1 MDAQVGARRRI
12 LLIIV
17 LAILVV
23 ILLVIAFVSCGPQ
36 FGRSSA
42 EVSFFPGEPTT
53 ALAQSSPTEASSPS
67 TLESTPGS
75 STSQSSNELG
85 HSSVPGSS
93 GSVPGSSGSVPGR
106 SGSVPGLSSPR
117 PPVTAQRGPINACG
131 VPPSGRAPDGR
142 ALQRIVFP
150 DPGVHQ
156 WPDSEVSLRAC
167 STSGLPVTY
176 QFENGGRGGTCY
188 VNDPT
193 ATTVRFQSGLGSC
206 QITAHQTGNAEFAP
220 AEPVIVTWI
229 VNKLAIRVG
238 LMGTAE
244 TLIYRSSAARVTLQV
259 RVTAINAIPVLTV
272 FRSAY
277 GTCSI
282 PPGVLPSIGGKGS
295 NDITFDVEVDLTDPG
310 EQVASCT
317 VTVGVHANQI
327 TNGGTDIRTYVVR
340 RSG

>member
-1 MDAQVGARRRI
+1 MDAQVGARHRI
-12 LLIIV
+12 LIAIV
-17 LAILVV
+17 LAILLV
-23 ILLVIAFVSCGPQ
+23 ILLVIAIVSCGPQ
-36 FGRSSA
+36 SARSSA
-42 EVSFFPGEPTT
+42 EVSSFPGEPTT
-53 ALAQSSPTEASSPS
+53 ALDQSSPTEASSPS

-85 HSSVPGSS
+85 HSTVPGSS
-93 GSVPGSSGSVPGR
+93 GTVPGL

-117 PPVTAQRGPINACG
+117 PAATAQRDPINACG
-131 VPPSGRAPDGR
+131 APPSGRAPDGR

-150 DPGVHQ
+150 NPGVHQ

-206 QITAHQTGNAEFAP
+206 EITANQTGNAEFAP
-220 AEPVIVTWI
+220 AEPVTVTWI

-238 LMGTAE
+238 LVGTAE
-244 TLIYRSSAARVTLQV
+244 TLFYRPSASRVTLQV
-259 RVTAINAIPVLTV
+259 RATAIHPIPVLGV
-272 FRSAY
+272 FRSAD

-282 PPGVLPSIGGKGS
+282 PPGVLPSIGGTGS
-295 NDITFDVEVDLTDPG
+295 NDITFDVEVELTDPG
-310 EQVASCT
+310 EQVGSCT
-317 VTVGVHANQI
+317 LTVGVYANQI
-327 TNGGTDIRTYVVR
+327 TNGGSDKRTYVVR